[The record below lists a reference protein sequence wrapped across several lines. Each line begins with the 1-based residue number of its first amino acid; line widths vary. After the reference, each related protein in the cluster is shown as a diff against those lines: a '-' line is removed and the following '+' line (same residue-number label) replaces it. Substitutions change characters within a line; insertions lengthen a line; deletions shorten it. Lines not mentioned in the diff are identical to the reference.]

1 MANGT
6 SVKPNPNSPGCEY
19 FALTANV
26 DPMGGKTVLCSQ
38 ATGFPSGPSAAFM
51 CIAATEW
58 YTSNLMSS
66 SRLQTTF
73 TGFPV
78 FFESTAASTAKS
90 GNDFLPNA
98 PPSSVTC
105 TVTSSFFN
113 PTACVHPSRQHLPV
127 SVRAHASTCP
137 LHSD

>member
-1 MANGT
+1 MYT
-6 SVKPNPNSPGCEY
+6 
-19 FALTANV
+19 
-26 DPMGGKTVLCSQ
+26 
-38 ATGFPSGPSAAFM
+38 
-51 CIAATEW
+51 AATEW

-90 GNDFLPNA
+90 GNDFRPNP

-113 PTACVHPSRQHLPV
+113 PSACAIASRPLRALRRRPHFGFAVAVRCHRGWWLHRCLRQQRRIAFRFDDFSALREGLIHIAVLAHNLP
-127 SVRAHASTCP
+127 RLP
-137 LHSD
+137 RRFL